1 MENYI
6 LEMRNIRKT
15 FLGGKVVA
23 NDDVTLKIKKGEK
36 HAIVG
41 ENGAGKS
48 TLMQILNGLYQ
59 PTSGEIYFH
68 GKICRRF
75 SVENYI
81 LEMRNI
87 RKTFLG
93 GKVVANDDVTLK

>member
-36 HAIVG
+36 IA
-41 ENGAGKS
+41 
-48 TLMQILNGLYQ
+48 
-59 PTSGEIYFH
+59 EIYYNND
-68 GKICRRF
+68 KNL
-75 SVENYI
+75 ENSKKMLLDAYVI
-81 LEMRNI
+81 
-87 RKTFLG
+87 TD
-93 GKVVANDDVTLK
+93 GKVASQKAIFEIIE